1 MIHIDINTDVIKA
14 NCDDDLTPKII
25 QYQGK
30 RYCIRLEAMYWEI
43 LEAEAKSKGYKLN
56 QIVHENYTHPDAE
69 SNKTAYLRR
78 HTVEW
83 LAKSLADRQNQM
95 DLNLSEINCILQTT
109 HRAAFIFTENFSI
122 SRHNQSFRDWIS
134 KQTNVTKIDAIDKL
148 RVSFRASSRVLI
160 ERINKNGGMVHSEP
174 IAILLPGFALTA
186 KIDVIKIK
194 NYAGEPAYL
203 CKLISN

>member
-1 MIHIDINTDVIKA
+1 
-14 NCDDDLTPKII
+14 
-25 QYQGK
+25 
-30 RYCIRLEAMYWEI
+30 
-43 LEAEAKSKGYKLN
+43 
-56 QIVHENYTHPDAE
+56 
-69 SNKTAYLRR
+69 
-78 HTVEW
+78 
-83 LAKSLADRQNQM
+83 M
-95 DLNLSEINCILQTT
+95 DLNRSEINCILQTT

-134 KQTNVTKIDAIDKL
+134 KQTNITKIDAIDKL